1 MPKNVNFNKYWDGI
15 FRETIF
21 FMVFSVKSCFK
32 GLRSD
37 LYNNLPAKIGLKI
50 FGSVLNTSLSILAVR

>member
-1 MPKNVNFNKYWDGI
+1 MEGVVQGI
-15 FRETIF
+15 FKKSIF
-21 FMVFSVKSCFK
+21 CLDFYLNLYIMYYFQ

-50 FGSVLNTSLSILAVR
+50 FSSVLNTSLSILAVR